1 MKKTVLSGIAL
12 LLALTMIFVMGG
24 CGGKK
29 NANDTAST
37 AGEDDFFTDTEVGM
51 ENEGN
56 GADTAASDASS
67 SNQSSGTASTPDT
80 NQIGGKSWSEVLK
93 SMPGNLKGTTVT
105 VYNWNPRDE
114 YTGAPTAIKN
124 FEKETGI
131 TVKWITENYDTYLT
145 KLAAMV
151 ASNNAPDLVRTLK
164 PDPMSMKSLQPIT
177 ATGFDFSDGAWDAS
191 LMKDYTYNGR
201 CYATNLKNTHI
212 AGVSFLLYNKSLINK
227 YDLSDPY
234 KLWKNNQWTMSAFIK
249 LCKEYKRESKADFA
263 CGGQDW
269 SKWSQMYGIPGPVGF
284 SNGKFVNN
292 STDAKFVSVTQQIAD
307 LYNTD
312 HLLAYWKADEFNNGD
327 CLFWAGGAVFARR
340 QNAYFATLKSSGS
353 LNVVPMPSVDG
364 QGKYYQDMSEYEA
377 YGIAKGA
384 KNAAAAPYFLR
395 YFLDPAN
402 YNLSSFF
409 CSAQALEVYNWCME
423 QENKVWTTNYGIN
436 EQFYGS
442 ETDGYWD
449 GIKDST
455 GAQIISFLK
464 SNSSVIQQR
473 VDKFNKAIGEL
484 QK

>member
-24 CGGKK
+24 CGNKK
-29 NANDTAST
+29 TKTDTAST
-37 AGEDDFFTDTEVGM
+37 AGDDDFFTDQEVEMKNDSKTE
-51 ENEGN
+51 
-56 GADTAASDASS
+56 DTSS
-67 SNQSSGTASTPDT
+67 SKKGSNQSIKSSATKENRIA
-80 NQIGGKSWSEVLK
+80 GKTWKDVLK
-93 SMPGNLKGTTVT
+93 SMPSNLKGTTVT

-151 ASNNAPDLVRTLK
+151 ASNNAPDIVRTLR
-164 PDPMSMKSLQPIT
+164 PDPIALKSLQPIT
-177 ATGFDFSDGAWDAS
+177 ATKYDYSDSAWDKS

-201 CYATNLKNTHI
+201 CYATSLKNTHI

-234 KLWKNNQWTMSAFIK
+234 KLWKSNKWTMNAFLK
-249 LCKEYKRESKADFA
+249 LCKEYKKESKADFA

-269 SKWSQMYGIPGPVGF
+269 SKWSQIYGIAGPVGF
-284 SNGKFVNN
+284 SNGKFSNK
-292 STDAKFVSVTQQIAD
+292 STDAKLISVTQKIAD

-312 HLLAYWKADEFNNGD
+312 HLLSYWKADEFNSGD

-340 QNAYFATLKSSGS
+340 QNAYFASLKSTGS
-353 LNVVPMPSVDG
+353 LNVVPMPAVDG
-364 QGKYYQDMSEYEA
+364 QGTYYQDMSEYEA

-384 KNAAAAPYFLR
+384 KNAVAAPYFLR

-409 CSAQALEVYNWCME
+409 CSKQALEVYNWCME
-423 QENKVWTTNYGIN
+423 QKNKVWTTNYSGN
-436 EQFYGS
+436 SQFYG
-442 ETDGYWD
+442 TTDDGYWD
-449 GIKDST
+449 GIKDKT

-473 VDKFNKAIGEL
+473 VDRYNKAIGQL